1 MNNVD
6 GANNVDNV
14 EEEFKDV
21 SNKEIVSKYAKT
33 YIKGALYIVFAF
45 LSIIII
51 SLGYG
56 FFIGLSP
63 GAGTS
68 YIDFNIFTSF
78 FNN

>member
-6 GANNVDNV
+6 DVNNVDNV

-33 YIKGALYIVFAF
+33 YIKGAMYIIFAF
-45 LSIIII
+45 LSIILI
-51 SLGYG
+51 SLVYG

-63 GAGTS
+63 GAGAT